1 MGKNISNL
9 FLAVAVVLSFSHPCS
24 GAEVNID
31 QFPKVVSTGQNAN
44 IVVTWNDFPVSKG
57 YLLRVQLQ
65 DSEVSP
71 PIFVFQDFD
80 VTKPEGRLE
89 VSLPI
94 PLTVT
99 ASNSAK
105 FVAAFLSKTSVWD
118 DVLTTADSGTLVS
131 VVSDFKFTIDEY
143 PTFVVRGET
152 VNLKVSWKGVK
163 LGKGYKLILQLEN
176 WQIKPGFAYVVT
188 VADFGAEGEK
198 TISIK
203 IPDSAPEASKC
214 RFVAAFIS
222 REKNWNDLFAMTTT
236 PYDVEIVKHKPI

>member
-1 MGKNISNL
+1 MSKNAVKL
-9 FLAVAVVLSFSHPCS
+9 VLAAMVIFSFSRPSH
-24 GAEVNID
+24 GAQVNID
-31 QFPKVVSTGQNAN
+31 QFPKTVSTGQNAN
-44 IVVTWNDFPVSKG
+44 IVVSWNDFPVSKD
-57 YLLRVQLQ
+57 YMLRVQLQ

-80 VTKPEGRLE
+80 ITKPEGKLE

-105 FVAAFLSKTSVWD
+105 FVAAFLSKTKIWD
-118 DVLTTADSGTLVS
+118 DVLTTTDSGTLVS
-131 VVSDFKFTIDEY
+131 IVSDFKFTIDEY
-143 PTFVVRGET
+143 PTFVVKGET
-152 VNLKVSWKGVK
+152 VNVKVSWKGVK
-163 LGKGYKLILQLEN
+163 PGKGYKLIVQLEN
-176 WQIKPGFAYVVT
+176 WQTKPGFAYVTT
-188 VADFGAEGEK
+188 VVDFGAEGEK

-203 IPDSAPEASKC
+203 VPDSAPVVGKC